1 MVHRLL
7 ASVSAHSA
15 LQMHLC
21 TALFISVVVPAMA
34 VTAIG
39 PVVDVRLGS
48 KEAWTRLEAASLL
61 PGAGTLPP
69 SPPGDN
75 YSNKVIC

>member
-1 MVHRLL
+1 MPLVALLSLWTVHRLL

-34 VTAIG
+34 VM
-39 PVVDVRLGS
+39 S
-48 KEAWTRLEAASLL
+48 EAPSHGIPSLPCFTVSWL
-61 PGAGTLPP
+61 MSGGNVCVT
-69 SPPGDN
+69 S
-75 YSNKVIC
+75 